1 MIHDMFCSISF
12 NSVIILIKFNK
23 NYHIYTALA
32 KNIRHLINYYLTII
46 LAQFWFMAF
55 IVNYLLFHELLKL
68 MYNASNQYETIQI
81 KEFQIN
87 KKDI

>member
-1 MIHDMFCSISF
+1 
-12 NSVIILIKFNK
+12 
-23 NYHIYTALA
+23 
-32 KNIRHLINYYLTII
+32 
-46 LAQFWFMAF
+46 MAF